1 MANPTG
7 EASAKSVASGLVLVD
22 KPSGMTSHDVVA
34 RVRRL
39 AGTKK
44 VGHAGTLDPMATGLL
59 VLGINSATKLLT
71 FVVGEDKTYI
81 ATIRLGAATVT
92 DDAEGDFIDTDDRPA
107 ATVAR
112 RLADLVGADGRVV
125 AEPIKAQVRLLTG
138 EILQVPSSVSAIKVD
153 GERAYALVR
162 GGDTVKLKA
171 RPVTVSRFEVL
182 GEPRVVSEP
191 NRGQSVA
198 DQAVA
203 GQARNFIDLDV
214 IVDCSSGTYIRALA
228 RDLGDALGVGG
239 HLTALRRTRIGGY
252 DLTMA
257 QALPERDRV
266 AELVSGPASQPLGG
280 LKLEPLAA
288 AAQKRFATRE
298 LSAAEVV
305 DVRHGKRIRAV
316 SNLQADVAAIGPD
329 GELVAILT
337 QVNKTELKS
346 LVVFADA

>member
-1 MANPTG
+1 
-7 EASAKSVASGLVLVD
+7 VLVD
-22 KPSGMTSHDVVA
+22 KPAGMTSHDVVA

-71 FVVGEDKTYI
+71 FVVGEDKTYL

-92 DDAEGDFIDTDDRPA
+92 DDAEGDFIETDARPSA
-107 ATVAR
+107 LVSQ
-112 RLADLVGADGRVV
+112 RLAELVGPDGRVV
-125 AEPIKAQVRLLTG
+125 AEPIKAAVSLLTG

-162 GGDTVKLKA
+162 GGDTVKLKP

-182 GEPRVVSEP
+182 AEPRVVS
-191 NRGQSVA
+191 A
-198 DQAVA
+198 
-203 GQARNFIDLDV
+203 ARTDSGALGNFIDLDV

-228 RDLGDALGVGG
+228 RDLGEALGVGG

-257 QALPERDRV
+257 QALPTRDEV
-266 AELVSGPASQPLGG
+266 ASLASALPLGG
-280 LKLEPLAA
+280 LKLEPLAD
-288 AAQKRFATRE
+288 AAQKRFATRS
-298 LSAAEVV
+298 LSVAEVI
-305 DVRHGKRIRAV
+305 DLRHGKRISVISGDPALAASKHEV
-316 SNLQADVAAIGPD
+316 AELAAIGPD
-329 GELVAILT
+329 GELVGILT
-337 QVNKTELKS
+337 RVGEAELKS
-346 LVVFADA
+346 VVVFADA

>member
-7 EASAKSVASGLVLVD
+7 EASAKSAWSGLVLVD
-22 KPSGMTSHDVVA
+22 KPAGMTSHGVVA

-71 FVVGEDKTYI
+71 FVVGEDKTYV

-92 DDAEGDFIDTDDRPA
+92 DDAEGDFIETDDRPA
-107 ATVAR
+107 AAVLE
-112 RLADLVGADGRVV
+112 RLAELIGPDGLVLL
-125 AEPIKAQVRLLTG
+125 EPIEAQVRLLTG

-171 RPVTVSRFEVL
+171 RPVTVSRFDIL
-182 GEPRVVSEP
+182 GEPRVAKP
-191 NRGQSVA
+191 
-198 DQAVA
+198 
-203 GQARNFIDLDV
+203 NFIDLDV
-214 IVDCSSGTYIRALA
+214 IIDCSSGTYIRALA

-257 QALPERDRV
+257 QALPERDQV
-266 AELVSGPASQPLGG
+266 AELVSGPASQPLCG

-298 LSAAEVV
+298 LSAAEVI
-305 DVRHGKRIRAV
+305 DIRHGKRIRFESQDV
-316 SNLQADVAAIGPD
+316 SAGAEAPSDWQAELAAIGPD

-337 QVNKTELKS
+337 PVNKFELKS

>member
-1 MANPTG
+1 MA
-7 EASAKSVASGLVLVD
+7 ASGLVLVD
-22 KPSGMTSHDVVA
+22 KPAGMTSHDVVA

-44 VGHAGTLDPMATGLL
+44 VGHAGTLDPLATGLL

-92 DDAEGDFIDTDDRPA
+92 DDAEGDFLISDSRPA
-107 ATVAR
+107 ADVAQ
-112 RLADLVGADGRVV
+112 RLAELVGADGRVLP
-125 AEPIKAQVRLLTG
+125 EPIKAQVRLLTG

-171 RPVTVSRFEVL
+171 RPVVVSRFEVL
-182 GEPRVVSEP
+182 GEPRVLSEDID
-191 NRGQSVA
+191 GEA
-198 DQAVA
+198 H
-203 GQARNFIDLDV
+203 GFIDLDV

-228 RDLGDALGVGG
+228 RDLGNALGVGG

-257 QALPERDRV
+257 QALPDRDQV
-266 AELVSGPASQPLGG
+266 AALVSALPLGG
-280 LKLEPLAA
+280 LKLEPLAS

-298 LSAAEVV
+298 LSAAEVI
-305 DVRHGKRIRAV
+305 DVRHGKRV
-316 SNLQADVAAIGPD
+316 PVLSNLAQANTQRSSEGISDLAAIGPD

-337 QVNKTELKS
+337 PANKTELKS